1 MSLTFEERQELIRYR
16 IERAELT
23 YKEAEDT
30 ARLGH
35 WILTVN
41 RLYYTLFYI
50 SNALLL
56 DKGMYAKI
64 HAGVIAKISEHFVKS
79 GPLSKEDGRILGSL
93 QTMRC
98 KGDYDDYVEWTES
111 DVMAYFPKVRQLMDK
126 MKGMIHVELK

>member
-1 MSLTFEERQELIRYR
+1 MPLTTEERKELIRYR

-23 YKEAEDT
+23 YKEAEKT
-30 ARLGH
+30 AQLGY
-35 WILTVN
+35 WILAVN
-41 RLYYTLFYI
+41 RLYYTLFYM

-56 DKGMYAKI
+56 DKGMFAKT

-79 GPLSKEDGRILGSL
+79 NFLTKEEGRVLGAL

-98 KGDYDDYVEWTES
+98 KGDYDDFVEWTES

-126 MKGMIHVELK
+126 MKGMISQK